1 MSYYILPKNKNLIIF
16 NPTTQNRALN
26 PCISHS
32 LHHYSCKIQGQINNI
47 NNIDNEHKKQLM
59 KIVNPYEY
67 IFSKVPNTKLSV
79 SKLKPES
86 NIFFDLLEIMN
97 TLSLLNNLNKNYIYS
112 VHYSLNNSSSIDCIN
127 MLREF
132 NNDIHI
138 PETIQSIYNNYNLN
152 YYNLLNLNIN
162 KNYVDFLFYELED
175 YQYMD
180 IKIYIRIIIDI
191 FEKQNDGGIT
201 IIKLGDYYYKPIVDF
216 IFTLC
221 NTYDKVYLMKP
232 YSSNVLSSEKYII
245 CKGFS
250 LNISRKINLQPLYF
264 LLNYMDEHNNYN
276 TSYLNISNLTIS
288 NLIQNEIQYYFIN
301 KLEEFNIIVG
311 QQKIDAMDQIIKI
324 FKNKNKEEKIEMI
337 KKLNIQKCIYWCEK
351 YKIPYNKLNDKTNI
365 FLPYSLISEV
375 YIPNET
381 EILGINRMNMS
392 NSSIMNIDINM
403 EEIKN
408 NFYDPEYTD
417 SELFLLDDINEM
429 NKINKINK
437 INNNTN
443 NINSDSNDIDENEN
457 LIYLH

>member
-16 NPTTQNRALN
+16 NPTIQNTTLN
-26 PCISHS
+26 PYISHS
-32 LHHYSCKIQGQINNI
+32 LHHYSCKIQEQINNI
-47 NNIDNEHKKQLM
+47 NNIDNEYKKQLM

-97 TLSLLNNLNKNYIYS
+97 TLSLLNNLNKNYIYT

-127 MLREF
+127 MIREF
-132 NNDIHI
+132 NNDIHV
-138 PETIQSIYNNYNLN
+138 PESIHSIYNCNYKLNYNNSLF
-152 YYNLLNLNIN
+152 NLNIN

-180 IKIYIRIIIDI
+180 MKTYIHIIIDI

-201 IIKLGDYYYKPIVDF
+201 IIKLGDYYYKPIIDF

-232 YSSNVLSSEKYII
+232 YSSNVVSSEKYII

-250 LNISRKINLQPLYF
+250 LNLSYKINLQPLYF

-276 TSYLNISNLTIS
+276 TNYLTINNLTID

-311 QQKIDAMDQIIKI
+311 QQKIDAMDQFIKI

-351 YKIPYNKLNDKTNI
+351 YKIPYNKLNDKANI

-375 YIPNET
+375 YIPNDT

-392 NSSIMNIDINM
+392 NSSIMNNEINM

-408 NFYDPEYTD
+408 NFYDCEYTD
-417 SELFLLDDINEM
+417 SELFLLDDLTINE
-429 NKINKINK
+429 INKVNK
-437 INNNTN
+437 VNNNTN
-443 NINSDSNDIDENEN
+443 VNNMHKDEDENS
-457 LIYLH
+457 LYLH